1 MIDGGLVGLELR
13 CDAEYKSG
21 EAGVSLSLS
30 LSVFFFLCVCA
41 PVENSVVAEEII

>member
-30 LSVFFFLCVCA
+30 LSVFFFCVC
-41 PVENSVVAEEII
+41 VCTCGK

>member
-30 LSVFFFLCVCA
+30 LSVFFFCVC
-41 PVENSVVAEEII
+41 VHLWKIVWLQRK